1 MSYRIG
7 VGFDVHQLEEGNSLI
22 LGGIKIN
29 HIKGTVAHSDG
40 DVVIHAICDAILGAA
55 SLGDIGH
62 FFPDN
67 DDQYKD
73 INSKILLKE
82 VFKMI
87 EKLGYSIVNVDVSI
101 ILEEPK
107 LKDHLN
113 KMKFEISKC
122 INVSEEDINIKATTS
137 EKLGFIGRGEG
148 VACQAITLLTK

>member
-1 MSYRIG
+1 MYRVGIG
-7 VGFDVHQLEEGNSLI
+7 YDVHKIEEENELI
-22 LGGIKIN
+22 LGGVLIPFA
-29 HIKGTVAHSDG
+29 KGLLAHSDG

-113 KMKFEISKC
+113 KMKFEISNC

>member
-1 MSYRIG
+1 MYRVGIG
-7 VGFDVHQLEEGNSLI
+7 YDVHKLEEENVLI
-22 LGGIKIN
+22 LGGVLIPY
-29 HIKGTVAHSDG
+29 HKGTVAHSDG

-113 KMKFEISKC
+113 KMKFEISNC
-122 INVSEEDINIKATTS
+122 INVPEEDINIKATTS

>member
-1 MSYRIG
+1 MYRVGIG
-7 VGFDVHQLEEGNSLI
+7 YDVHKLEEENELI
-22 LGGIKIN
+22 LGGVSIPY
-29 HIKGTVAHSDG
+29 HKGTLAHSDG

-67 DDQYKD
+67 DNQYKN

-107 LKDHLN
+107 LKDYLN
-113 KMKFEISKC
+113 EMKFEISNC
-122 INVSEEDINIKATTS
+122 IKVSKENINIKATTS

>member
-1 MSYRIG
+1 MYRVGIG
-7 VGFDVHQLEEGNSLI
+7 YDVHKLELGNTLI
-22 LGGIKIN
+22 LGGVTVPC
-29 HIKGTVAHSDG
+29 HKGTVAHSDG

-67 DDQYKD
+67 DDKYKD

-113 KMKFEISKC
+113 EMKFEISNC
-122 INVSEEDINIKATTS
+122 IKVSKENINIKATTS
-137 EKLGFIGRGEG
+137 EKLGFVGRGEG
-148 VACQAITLLTK
+148 VACHAITLLTK

>member
-1 MSYRIG
+1 MYRVGIG
-7 VGFDVHQLEEGNSLI
+7 YDVHKLEEENVLI
-22 LGGIKIN
+22 LGGVLIPY
-29 HIKGTVAHSDG
+29 HRGTVAHSDG

-113 KMKFEISKC
+113 EMKFEISKC
-122 INVSEEDINIKATTS
+122 INVSKENINIKATTS

>member
-1 MSYRIG
+1 MYRVGIG
-7 VGFDVHQLEEGNSLI
+7 YDVHKLENGNKLI
-22 LGGIKIN
+22 LGGVLIPY
-29 HIKGTVAHSDG
+29 HKGTVAHSDG

-87 EKLGYSIVNVDVSI
+87 EKLGYSIVNIDVSI

-113 KMKFEISKC
+113 EMKLEISKC

>member
-1 MSYRIG
+1 MFRVGIG
-7 VGFDVHQLEEGNSLI
+7 YDVHKIEEENELI
-22 LGGIKIN
+22 LGGVLIPF
-29 HIKGTVAHSDG
+29 HKGTVAHSDG

-73 INSKILLKE
+73 IDSKILLKE

-107 LKDHLN
+107 LKDYLN
-113 KMKFEISKC
+113 EMKFEISNC
-122 INVSEEDINIKATTS
+122 IKVSKENINIKATTS
-137 EKLGFIGRGEG
+137 EKLGFVGRGEG
-148 VACQAITLLTK
+148 VACHAITLLTK

>member
-1 MSYRIG
+1 MYRVGIG
-7 VGFDVHQLEEGNSLI
+7 YDVHKLELENTLI
-22 LGGIKIN
+22 LGGVSIPY
-29 HIKGTVAHSDG
+29 HKGTVAHSDG

-101 ILEEPK
+101 ILEKPK

-113 KMKFEISKC
+113 EMKFEISKC
-122 INVSEEDINIKATTS
+122 INVSKENINIKATTS

>member
-1 MSYRIG
+1 MYRIG
-7 VGFDVHQLEEGNSLI
+7 IGYDIHKIEEENELI
-22 LGGIKIN
+22 LGGVLIPF
-29 HIKGTVAHSDG
+29 HKGTVAHSDG

>member
-1 MSYRIG
+1 MYRVGIG
-7 VGFDVHQLEEGNSLI
+7 YDIHKIEEENELI
-22 LGGIKIN
+22 LGGVLIPF
-29 HIKGTVAHSDG
+29 HKGTVAHSDG